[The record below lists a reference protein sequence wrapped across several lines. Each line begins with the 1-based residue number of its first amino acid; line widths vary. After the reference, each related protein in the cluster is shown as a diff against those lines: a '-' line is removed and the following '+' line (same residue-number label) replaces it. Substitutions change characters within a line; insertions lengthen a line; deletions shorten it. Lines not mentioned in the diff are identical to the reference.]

1 MFWQG
6 PQTLPVSF
14 VSKLKNAS
22 NVFTFRDFILVPGRS
37 EIEPRDISLSSR
49 LTRNITLEL
58 PFVSSPMDTV
68 TESRLAL
75 EMARLGGAG
84 VIHRNLSIEDQVEQV
99 KKVKASKIEVK
110 SVDPHGKPLVGASI
124 SPMDAK
130 RCEALDRVAD
140 FLVAD
145 VAHFHN
151 SNVLKA
157 AAKIIP
163 NLSRDFIAGNI
174 GTKRAVQDIAA
185 ELPRVDGFRV
195 GIGSGSVC
203 ITSEV
208 TRVGAPTLFA
218 VAEVATAANELNL
231 DVPII
236 ADGGIRGSGDASLA
250 FAAGASTVM
259 LGSVLAGTDESP
271 SKVVMKDGR
280 KMKVHRGMAS
290 AEARKARFALDRYS
304 VPAKGLDEG
313 VEAYVTYAGPAEDVL
328 GDLANGL
335 RASFGYAGAK
345 SIRDLWGVATF
356 GLVSAVGY
364 TELGVHSLTLKG
376 GS

>member
-1 MFWQG
+1 
-6 PQTLPVSF
+6 

-22 NVFTFRDFILVPGRS
+22 EVFTFRDFILLPGRS
-37 EIEPRDISLSSR
+37 EVEPRDISLVTN
-49 LTRNITLEL
+49 LTKKIQLQIPL
-58 PFVSSPMDTV
+58 VSSPMDTV
-68 TESRLAL
+68 TEYRMAL
-75 EMARLGGAG
+75 EMARLGGVG
-84 VIHRNLSIEDQVEQV
+84 VIHRNLSIEQQVDQV
-99 KKVKASKIEVK
+99 KKVKDSKVKTK
-110 SVDPHGKPLVGASI
+110 SVDSQGRPLVGASI
-124 SPMDAK
+124 SPMDPK
-130 RCEALDRVAD
+130 RCEALDKVAD

-151 SNVLKA
+151 TNVLRA
-157 AAKIIP
+157 AAKVIP
-163 NLSRDFIAGNI
+163 NLTKDFIAGNI
-174 GTKRAVQDIAA
+174 GTRRAVHDIVA

-218 VAEVATAANELNL
+218 VAEVSTATSELGL
-231 DVPII
+231 DIPII
-236 ADGGIRGSGDASLA
+236 GDGGIRGSGDASLA

-259 LGSVLAGTDESP
+259 LGSVLAGTEESP
-271 SKVVMKDGR
+271 SKLVTRGGK

-290 AEARKARFALDRYS
+290 AAARKARYALDRYS

-313 VEAYVTYAGPAEDVL
+313 VEAYVKFTGKVEDVAD
-328 GDLANGL
+328 GFSNGL

-345 SIRDLWGVATF
+345 SIPDLWDVATF
-356 GLVSAVGY
+356 GQVSAVGY

-376 GS
+376 GR

>member
-1 MFWQG
+1 M
-6 PQTLPVSF
+6 TSH
-14 VSKLKNAS
+14 SATN
-22 NVFTFRDFILVPGRS
+22 
-37 EIEPRDISLSSR
+37 
-49 LTRNITLEL
+49 LTKKIKLEL

-68 TESRLAL
+68 TEWRLAL

-84 VIHRNLSIEDQVEQV
+84 VIHRNLSVEDQVEQV
-99 KKVKASKIEVK
+99 KKVKASKVQAK
-110 SVDPHGKPLVGASI
+110 SVDAAG
-124 SPMDAK
+124 
-130 RCEALDRVAD
+130 
-140 FLVAD
+140 
-145 VAHFHN
+145 
-151 SNVLKA
+151 KA
-157 AAKIIP
+157 AGRSLDLAHGRQEVARP
-163 NLSRDFIAGNI
+163 WTRSPTSWSPTSPTSTTPTSSGPQPRCSRTSARTSSR
-174 GTKRAVQDIAA
+174 GTSARRRAVHDIVA

-218 VAEVATAANELNL
+218 VAEVATAASELNL
-231 DVPII
+231 DIPII

-271 SKVVMKDGR
+271 SKVVTKSGR

-290 AEARKARFALDRYS
+290 AAARKARYALDRYS

-313 VEAYVTYAGPAEDVL
+313 VEAYVDYAGHAEEVL
-328 GDLANGL
+328 DGMANGL
-335 RASFGYAGAK
+335 KASFGYAGAK

-376 GS
+376 GA

>member
-1 MFWQG
+1 
-6 PQTLPVSF
+6 LPLSF

-22 NVFTFRDFILVPGRS
+22 DVYTFRDFILLPGRS
-37 EIEPRDISLSSR
+37 EVEPRDISLNTN
-49 LTRNITLEL
+49 LTKKIKLHL
-58 PFVSSPMDTV
+58 PLVSSPMDTV
-68 TESRLAL
+68 TEWRLAL

-84 VIHRNLSIEDQVEQV
+84 VIHRNLSIEDQVEEV
-99 KKVKASKIEVK
+99 RKVKSSKEKTK
-110 SVDPHGKPLVGASI
+110 SVDPQGRPLVGASV
-124 SPMDAK
+124 SPMDPK
-130 RCEALDRVAD
+130 RCEALDKVAD

-151 SNVLKA
+151 SNVLSA
-157 AAKIIP
+157 AAKILP
-163 NLSRDFIAGNI
+163 NLSKDFIAGNI
-174 GTKRAVQDIAA
+174 GTRRAVHDIAA

-218 VAEVATAANELNL
+218 VAEVSTAANELNL
-231 DVPII
+231 DIPII

-259 LGSVLAGTDESP
+259 LGSVLAGTAESP
-271 SKVVMKDGR
+271 SKVLVRNGK

-290 AEARKARFALDRYS
+290 AAARKARYALDRYS

-313 VEAYVTYAGPAEDVL
+313 VEAYVNYSGRLEDVL
-328 GDLANGL
+328 DGFANGL

-356 GLVSAVGY
+356 GQVSAVGY

-376 GS
+376 GG